1 MKLFVLSLLMGLV
14 VGVLYAL
21 VGVRSPAP
29 PIVALV
35 GLLGI
40 VLGEQ
45 LAATAFRTTAA
56 GLPPAA
62 APEPACADPAS
73 RTEDPTS

>member
-1 MKLFVLSLLMGLV
+1 VGVVKALVISLAVGIV

-21 VGVRSPAP
+21 LKVKSPAP

-40 VLGEQ
+40 VIGEHLLGWIRS
-45 LAATAFRTTAA
+45 LAQGAA
-56 GLPPAA
+56 Q
-62 APEPACADPAS
+62 
-73 RTEDPTS
+73 R